1 MKKLFLL
8 TSILFFS
15 ISSAQNEGYRLKTNL
30 YESILEYSLKASDIN
45 AIANGI
51 EKVGFTVVSSNV
63 ISDDGTYITTQFL
76 IGDDEHILISKS
88 RNFGDT
94 QKIIFL
100 HQTNIFNFIIH
111 YLNTNA
117 SIYKPNQIWYNRNKN
132 VAFIYTTKD
141 NIVAILE
148 IVKL

>member
-111 YLNTNA
+111 YKSRPYPR
-117 SIYKPNQIWYNRNKN
+117 SILQK
-132 VAFIYTTKD
+132 
-141 NIVAILE
+141 NIVSIICLH
-148 IVKL
+148 IFKQFICKKI